1 MLYPSIFGNDFFEDL
16 MNFPTWDRAP
26 REANRQLRRMEH
38 EFNGLGGLM
47 RTDVKEDK
55 TGYEV
60 LIDKV
65 VQVLLNDRYI
75 HVSGME
81 SSLLPTDPEERAF
94 RTDYGW

>member
-1 MLYPSIFGNDFFEDL
+1 MKIRMHIVFTGLVQGVGFRWRAGQAARLYGCTGWVRNEDDGSVTL
-16 MNFPTWDRAP
+16 ELQA
-26 REANRQLRRMEH
+26 E
-38 EFNGLGGLM
+38 
-47 RTDVKEDK
+47 
-55 TGYEV
+55 EV

-65 VQVLLNDRYI
+65 VQVLLHDRYI

>member
-1 MLYPSIFGNDFFEDL
+1 MKIRMHIVFTGLVQGVGFRWRAGQAARLYGCTGWVRNEDDGSVTL
-16 MNFPTWDRAP
+16 ELQA
-26 REANRQLRRMEH
+26 E
-38 EFNGLGGLM
+38 
-47 RTDVKEDK
+47 
-55 TGYEV
+55 EV